1 MIPTELL
8 TKYGL
13 KEADALETIEFAI
26 TRTLTRA
33 LRTNIAVRLNDRLE
47 ITMFPLN
54 GDPVELPPGEI
65 SRKLHRHIL
74 HNIELEL
81 QKRQALREA
90 EELEELRGKSLP
102 GEISRIADDGT
113 LHVDL
118 EIVDLFH
125 RIILAGECPER
136 YQPPHEKGRYQV
148 GEVREFF
155 VSSILPIVV
164 NGRSARTRIRLSRIT
179 KELPALLLQERTGIY
194 GIECRRRVAGG
205 FSNIITPARLP
216 KEAINYVGKE
226 LGEHLNVSIS
236 QAAKK

>member
-1 MIPTELL
+1 MVPVELL

-13 KEADALETIEFAI
+13 KEADALEAIEFAI

-33 LRTNIAVRLNDRLE
+33 LRTNFAVRLNGRLE
-47 ITMFPLN
+47 ITIYPLN
-54 GDPVELPPGEI
+54 GEPVELPLEEI
-65 SRKLHRHIL
+65 SRKLQRHIL

-81 QKRQALREA
+81 QKRQVLREA

-125 RIILAGECPER
+125 RMILAGECPER
-136 YQPPHEKGRYQV
+136 YQPPHEKGRYQI

-155 VSSILPIVV
+155 ISSILPVVV

-226 LGEHLNVSIS
+226 LGEHLNVFIS
-236 QAAKK
+236 QTAKK